1 MDCEVSVEQSER
13 ATMSTIVQAD
23 RVHVLQRLRDLRDW
37 ARFIH
42 ESITEDQAWEN
53 GKRGLL
59 HAYMGEEFLREFDV
73 DSASI
78 ADRLDRIIDRIEA
91 SATPAA
97 RAAILSR

>member
-1 MDCEVSVEQSER
+1 
-13 ATMSTIVQAD
+13 MSSIVQAD

-42 ESITEDQAWEN
+42 ESINEDQAWES

-59 HAYMGEEFLREFDV
+59 HAYMGEEFLRAFDV

-78 ADRLDRIIDRIEA
+78 ADRLDQIIDRIEA
-91 SATPAA
+91 SAVPAE
-97 RAAILSR
+97 RAAICTR

>member
-1 MDCEVSVEQSER
+1 MNDV
-13 ATMSTIVQAD
+13 VQAD

-42 ESITEDQAWEN
+42 ESLKADQPFES

-59 HAYMGEEFLREFDV
+59 EAYMGDAFLREFDG
-73 DSASI
+73 DSARL
-78 ADRLDRIIDRIEA
+78 AERLDQMIVRIES
-91 SATPAA
+91 SAAPAE